1 MYTYI
6 ALIRGLGGRYTLPMK
21 SLVRMLEDMGMTN
34 VVTYIQSG
42 NAVFQSASTHRE
54 EIAQQLKAE
63 IDRQYGFAPHVII
76 LTREELRAALEGN
89 PYPDATSSPNTLH
102 IFFLASEPESPRI
115 DRLEDL
121 RTPNERFTLL
131 GKVFY
136 LHAPDGVGR
145 SKLFA
150 NIERSLGVP
159 ATARNWRSATKILEI
174 ADQLEVSR

>member
-1 MYTYI
+1 
-6 ALIRGLGGRYTLPMK
+6 MK

-42 NAVFQSASTHRE
+42 NAMFQSASTHRE

-136 LHAPDGVGR
+136 LHTLLMVWEDP
-145 SKLFA
+145 SCSPTS
-150 NIERSLGVP
+150 N
-159 ATARNWRSATKILEI
+159 ARWESQPRHVTGDL
-174 ADQLEVSR
+174 LPRF